1 MKTIP
6 LNNALERQL
15 PAQRRRRAP
24 LASLLWG
31 VPAGAFATIREWR
44 RRVRGRAELAALDD
58 RTLRDIGL
66 SRVDIWHEI
75 DKPFW
80 RK

>member
-1 MKTIP
+1 MKTI
-6 LNNALERQL
+6 LLDTALERHL
-15 PAQRRRRAP
+15 PAQRRRRAS
-24 LASLLWG
+24 LASLLRRVLAG
-31 VPAGAFATIREWR
+31 VFATFREWR

>member
-1 MKTIP
+1 VKAIP
-6 LNNALERQL
+6 LNTTLPRGRRPAVAARLRTALVRL
-15 PAQRRRRAP
+15 PA
-24 LASLLWG
+24 L
-31 VPAGAFATIREWR
+31 VREWR